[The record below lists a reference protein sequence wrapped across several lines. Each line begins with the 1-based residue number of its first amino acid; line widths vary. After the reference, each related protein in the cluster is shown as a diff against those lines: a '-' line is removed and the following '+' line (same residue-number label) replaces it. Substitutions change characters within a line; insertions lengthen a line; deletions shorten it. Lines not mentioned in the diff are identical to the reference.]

1 MSLLIRSDASS
12 KIGTGHVV
20 RCMALAQAWLEVDV
34 PVTFLMAIKA
44 PALESRLQAE
54 GIKVD
59 YLLVSPGSQ
68 EDAEQTVIKAKALG
82 SLWVVVD
89 GYQFGV
95 DYQRTIKIAGLKLL
109 LLDDYGHA
117 KHYCADLVL
126 NQNVC
131 AQEKLYANRE
141 SSTQLLLGTSYALL
155 RKEFWLWQG
164 WQRKIPTVARKILVT
179 LGGADP
185 DNITFKVIE
194 ALKKL
199 KVNNLEVIVV
209 VGGSNPHYEQ
219 LQKVVEASEI
229 AITLHRNVAHMSEL
243 MAWADLAVT
252 AGGSTCWELAFMGL
266 PSLMIILAENQCAIA
281 EKLDTVGAAINL
293 GWHNNISTNTLRQQT
308 YRLVNTPN
316 LRQAMTES
324 SRQLVD
330 GEGSQRVLMHLQNQ
344 RLRLRTVNE
353 DDCKLI
359 WQWAND
365 PDVRARSFSSQ
376 PIPWDEH
383 VQWFN
388 AKQKALDCRFYLAL
402 DLHDS
407 PLGVIRFDLHQDN
420 ATVSVTIDSKFRAQG
435 YGNQLINLATAK
447 LFRTSNIT
455 YIYAYIQP
463 DNQAS
468 LRAFQKADFRKL
480 GTVTHKGLPTIKLLK
495 EQHRCNSI
503 KNDLAMPSNQS

>member
-34 PVTFLMAIKA
+34 QVTFLMAVKVS
-44 PALESRLQAE
+44 ALESRLQAE
-54 GIKVD
+54 GMRVD
-59 YLLVSPGSQ
+59 HLLVLPGSQ
-68 EDAEQTVIKAKALG
+68 ADAEQTVSKAKTLG

-89 GYQFGV
+89 GYQFGA
-95 DYQRTIKIAGLKLL
+95 DYQRTLKTAGLKLL
-109 LLDDYGHA
+109 LIDDYGHA
-117 KHYCADLVL
+117 EHYCADLVL

-131 AQEKLYANRE
+131 AEENLYANRE

-155 RKEFWLWQG
+155 RKEFWPWQG
-164 WQRKIPTVARKILVT
+164 WQRKIPIVARKILVT

-185 DNITFKVIE
+185 DNVTFKVLE
-194 ALKKL
+194 ALQRL
-199 KVNNLEVIVV
+199 KVNNLEVIAV

-219 LQKVVEASEI
+219 LQTAVEDSEI
-229 AITLHRNVAHMSEL
+229 AITLRHNVAHMSEL
-243 MAWADLAVT
+243 MAWADLAIT

-266 PSLMIILAENQCAIA
+266 PSLVIILAENQCAIA
-281 EKLDTVGAAINL
+281 EKLDTIGAAINL
-293 GWHNNISTNTLRQQT
+293 GWHNTISINALQQHTN
-308 YRLVNTPN
+308 RLANTPN

-324 SRQLVD
+324 NRQLID

-344 RLRLRTVNE
+344 RLRLKAVSA

-359 WQWAND
+359 WQWANA

-383 VQWFN
+383 VQWFK
-388 AKQKALDCRFYLAL
+388 AKQKALDCRFYLAI
-402 DLHDS
+402 DPHDI

-420 ATVSVTIDSKFRAQG
+420 ATVSVTIDSQFRAQG
-435 YGNQLINLATAK
+435 YGNQLINLASTK
-447 LFRTSNIT
+447 LFRTSNVA
-455 YIYAYIQP
+455 YIYAYIRP

-468 LRAFQKADFRKL
+468 LRAFQKAGFREL
-480 GTVTHKGLPTIKLLK
+480 GTVTHKELPALKLFK
-495 EQHRCNSI
+495 ERCGFNSGQ
-503 KNDLAMPSNQS
+503 K

>member
-12 KIGTGHVV
+12 KIGTGHIV
-20 RCMALAQAWLEVDV
+20 RCIALAQAWLEVEAQ
-34 PVTFLMAIKA
+34 VTFLMAIKA
-44 PALESRLQAE
+44 SALESRLQAE

-59 YLLVSPGSQ
+59 HLLVSPGSQ
-68 EDAEQTVIKAKALG
+68 ADAEQTVCKAKALG
-82 SLWVVVD
+82 ALWVVVD
-89 GYQFGV
+89 GYQFGAN
-95 DYQRTIKIAGLKLL
+95 YQRTLKTAGLKLL

-131 AQEKLYANRE
+131 AQETLYANRE

-155 RKEFWLWQG
+155 RREFWPWQG

-185 DNITFKVIE
+185 DNVTFKVLE
-194 ALKKL
+194 ALQRL
-199 KVNNLEVIVV
+199 NVNNLEVITV

-219 LQKVVEASEI
+219 LQEAIENLEI
-229 AITLHRNVAHMSEL
+229 AITLHRNVVHMSEL
-243 MAWADLAVT
+243 MAWADVAIT

-266 PSLMIILAENQCAIA
+266 PSLVIILAENQCAIA
-281 EKLDTVGAAINL
+281 EKLDTIGAAINL
-293 GWHNNISTNTLRQQT
+293 GWHNTIAANTLQQQT
-308 YRLVNTPN
+308 HRLANTPH
-316 LRQAMTES
+316 LRQAMTKS

-344 RLRLRTVNE
+344 KLRLRSVRKN
-353 DDCKLI
+353 DCKLI
-359 WQWAND
+359 WQWANA
-365 PDVRARSFSSQ
+365 PDVRARSFSSE

-402 DLHDS
+402 DPHDS

-420 ATVSVTIDSKFRAQG
+420 ATLSITIDSQFRAQG
-435 YGNQLINLATAK
+435 YGSQLINLATAK
-447 LFRTSNIT
+447 VFRTSSVA

-463 DNQAS
+463 DNHAS
-468 LRAFQKADFRKL
+468 LRAFQKADFREL
-480 GTVTHKGLPTIKLLK
+480 GTVTHKGCPTLKLLK
-495 EQHRCNSI
+495 ERRGFNNGH
-503 KNDLAMPSNQS
+503 K